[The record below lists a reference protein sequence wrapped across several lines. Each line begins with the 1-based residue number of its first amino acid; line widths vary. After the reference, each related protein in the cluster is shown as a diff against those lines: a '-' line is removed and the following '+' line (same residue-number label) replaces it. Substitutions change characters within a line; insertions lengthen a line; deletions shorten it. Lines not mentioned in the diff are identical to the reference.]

1 MTKVLEQLKEP
12 LTKRMPILTLLAF
25 FGFQTIGKIIVD
37 VFDVNKTMG
46 WKWSVLHTWIDNIPV
61 LSTLIFFG
69 IYLLLN
75 FLNIKTNLI
84 LSAIHFLLIALSS
97 LFELQTQLEIA
108 YNLKF
113 LKKEK
118 FNKLYEDSREIE
130 RMLTSFIRKIKK

>member
-97 LFELQTQLEIA
+97 LLYNFWELDLRITLSIICFS
-108 YNLKF
+108 YIVFGLNLYYAF
-113 LKKEK
+113 SNKKIVK
-118 FNKLYEDSREIE
+118 
-130 RMLTSFIRKIKK
+130 